1 MALSNNKVILIFGFN
16 GEEQK
21 SLSELA
27 ATNDLPKFK
36 FIDESM
42 AKMKVKNIVEGIKLT
57 TENRMKEKEKVILF
71 NNLEDDELEKCITVF
86 KDKFQ
91 NVIFAVT
98 TPTSIEWTFEKLLKN
113 LIEEKRWAESRRQN

>member
-16 GEEQK
+16 GEEQR
-21 SLSELA
+21 SLSELTA
-27 ATNDLPKFK
+27 SNDLPKFK
-36 FIDESM
+36 FIDENM

-57 TENRMKEKEKVILF
+57 TENRIKEKGKVILF
-71 NNLEDDELEKCITVF
+71 NNLEDDELEKCITIF

-113 LIEEKRWAESRRQN
+113 LIEEKRWAESRKQN